1 MKILMTGVDG
11 VLNSAEWFA
20 SAQPQQKDGWGLC
33 SVDPKALQRIKYVC
47 KATGAKIVLSSTWR
61 LAPQM
66 VEYLTEVAKL
76 EIYDMTPRI
85 DSNNRAE
92 EIMTWLK
99 ANPYVYN
106 FAIIDDDED
115 AGDHPELKPRF
126 VRTSWQRGMEIE
138 HEEALL
144 KLLGKLHD

>member
-1 MKILMTGVDG
+1 MKILLMDVDG
-11 VLNSAEWFA
+11 VLNSEAWFA
-20 SAQPQQKDGWGLC
+20 KGPQSDGSWGLC
-33 SVDPKALQRIKYVC
+33 SVDPQAVQRIKYVC

-61 LAPQM
+61 LAPNM
-66 VEYLTEVAKL
+66 VEYLVEHAKL

-92 EIMTWLK
+92 EIMAWLK

-106 FAIIDDDED
+106 FAIIDDDAD
-115 AGDHPELKPRF
+115 AGDHPDLKPRF
-126 VRTSWQRGMEIE
+126 VRTTWQLGMQVE
-138 HEEALL
+138 HEEALI